1 MDHYITGVLVDVSSG
16 TPIIKDGSF
25 NKNDFK
31 TIYDLL
37 NCQLFTIAR
46 RKIGKKYFDIYCDD
60 EGLLKEDNVTS
71 AISLD
76 NTEVL
81 VGNIFIVKHDD
92 NGEVVGLDK
101 DDMKFVKLFM
111 YSGVLR
117 YSF

>member
-1 MDHYITGVLVDVSSG
+1 MKDFITGVLVDVSSG
-16 TPIIKDGSF
+16 TPVVKDGSF
-25 NKNDFK
+25 DRNDFRSL
-31 TIYDLL
+31 YELL
-37 NCQLFTIAR
+37 NCQTFTIVT

-60 EGLLKEDNVTS
+60 EGLLKADYVP
-71 AISLD
+71 AGISID

-81 VGNIFIVKHDD
+81 VGNLLIVKHDG

-117 YSF
+117 YTF